1 LTLGREKIAFHMN
14 ISRRHF
20 ISLTGAMP
28 VWALMPRSLLADS
41 APAPAFTVGDF
52 KKVYDPSIG
61 ETSPWYINDHT
72 FIRAQDGT
80 WHLFGITHAEPANPL
95 DEKFFAHATA
105 PDLLGPW
112 TKQAPVLQ
120 ADPKANETL
129 VWAPYCL
136 LYQGLYYMYYCAG
149 GDDHTKYRIHLAT
162 SKDLWKWERSAVNP
176 IVIDGFD
183 ARDPMVL
190 QVDDQWILYY
200 CATST
205 PQGGHHT
212 VKAVMSKDLL
222 KWTDPVEVFRS
233 PVEGSTGG
241 PTESPFVVYRDSKY
255 YLFVC
260 GENGYADT
268 TAYVSDT
275 PIHWDNA
282 NKVGKAAAHAA
293 EIVETPQGKWY
304 VSGGGWGQGGVYL
317 AELTW
322 KA

>member
-1 LTLGREKIAFHMN
+1 LTPDREKIAFVMD
-14 ISRRHF
+14 ISRRRF
-20 ISLTGAMP
+20 ISLAGAMP
-28 VWALMPRSLLADS
+28 VLSLVPRSLLAADS

-52 KKVYDPSIG
+52 KKIYDPSVG
-61 ETSPWYINDHT
+61 ETSQWYINDHT
-72 FIRAQDGT
+72 FVRAEDGT
-80 WHLFGITHAEPANPL
+80 WHLFGITHTEPANPL

-120 ADPKANETL
+120 ADPKSETL
-129 VWAPYCL
+129 VWAPYCFFHE
-136 LYQGLYYMYYCAG
+136 GLYYMYYCAG
-149 GDDHTKYRIHLAT
+149 SDDHTKYKIHLAT
-162 SKDLWKWERSAVNP
+162 SKDLSKWERSPANP
-176 IVIDGFD
+176 MIVDGFD

-212 VKAVMSKDLL
+212 VKAALSKHLL
-222 KWTDPVEVFRS
+222 KWSDPIEVFRS
-233 PVEGSTGG
+233 PVEGSAGG
-241 PTESPFVVYRDSKY
+241 PTESPFVVYREGKY

-282 NKVGKAAAHAA
+282 NKVGKAAAHCA
-293 EIVETPQGKWY
+293 EIVKTPEGKWY
-304 VSGGGWGQGGVYL
+304 ISGAGWGQGGVSL

-322 KA
+322 KG